1 MFGMLIPI
9 KGEQEPAARIPGCP
23 RVLIPISWQKGW
35 IQQSSPWSSYCSRF
49 LNSGFTVPP
58 FLDPPSNLTAHDMW
72 KCRNSLHRST
82 SDCVARQG
90 GTGGTE
96 VPPAGAEGIAAVLRS
111 WHHVGFLWS
120 TFSTDHSGTTIPLT
134 TLTSWSSCLRSS
146 QVWDLTGM
154 IRYKAG
160 AFFSQLASAPRISQH
175 GLESRRYKV
184 ERTLNVMVVSISI
197 MINQIWRFPWV
208 QTGFAGAWLILAA
221 PISRYWYE
229 GLEEPRLVQQSI

>member
-1 MFGMLIPI
+1 MSQFP
-9 KGEQEPAARIPGCP
+9 
-23 RVLIPISWQKGW
+23 SQKH
-35 IQQSSPWSSYCSRF
+35 
-49 LNSGFTVPP
+49 L
-58 FLDPPSNLTAHDMW
+58 
-72 KCRNSLHRST
+72 
-82 SDCVARQG
+82 CVARQG

-146 QVWDLTGM
+146 QVWDLTGK

-160 AFFSQLASAPRISQH
+160 AFFFPSLRVP
-175 GLESRRYKV
+175 LEYPSMAWNREGTKV
-184 ERTLNVMVVSISI
+184 ERTLNVWSCQFPYL

-229 GLEEPRLVQQSI
+229 GLEEPRLVQYTRSFKWLTQEWRLQSSLVLAPLLSALQRI

>member
-1 MFGMLIPI
+1 MVSLYPHF
-9 KGEQEPAARIPGCP
+9 
-23 RVLIPISWQKGW
+23 W
-35 IQQSSPWSSYCSRF
+35 
-49 LNSGFTVPP
+49 N
-58 FLDPPSNLTAHDMW
+58 PPSNLTAHDMW

-160 AFFSQLASAPRISQH
+160 AFFFPSLRVP
-175 GLESRRYKV
+175 LEYPSMAWNREGTKSSV
-184 ERTLNVMVVSISI
+184 LWTSWSC
-197 MINQIWRFPWV
+197 QFP
-208 QTGFAGAWLILAA
+208 
-221 PISRYWYE
+221 
-229 GLEEPRLVQQSI
+229 